1 MLIVFGGSF
10 NPPTIAHLKIVKKL
24 LSTYHGSQVLLLP
37 VGNDYLK
44 PELIDI
50 KHRIEML
57 HLLTLNL
64 HDVVISD
71 MEATR
76 AYKGTLASLR
86 ELQKKDSDIRFV
98 IGLDNLLKVK
108 KWIKYQELLADFPLI
123 VMNRNGGIT
132 KEEAHEAF
140 KGIDHDFTFIDFDE
154 DISAT
159 DARLYKEK
167 RNELLTEEIQAYIL
181 KNHLYEE

>member
-10 NPPTIAHLKIVKKL
+10 NPPTVAHLKIVKKL

-37 VGNDYLK
+37 VGNDYSK

-50 KHRIEML
+50 KNRIEML
-57 HLLTLNL
+57 HLMFAHL
-64 HDVVISD
+64 DRVEVSD
-71 MEATR
+71 LEASR

-86 ELQKKDSDIRFV
+86 EIQKKDEEIHFV

-108 KWIKYQELLADFPLI
+108 KWIKYQELLSDFPFI
-123 VMNRNGGIT
+123 VMNRQGSNSQ
-132 KEEAHEAF
+132 KEAQEAF
-140 KGIDHDFTFIDFDE
+140 KDIEHDFTFIDFDE
-154 DISAT
+154 NASST
-159 DARLYKEK
+159 NARLHPDQ
-167 RNELLTEEIQAYIL
+167 RNYLLTKEVEEYIL